1 MAGCAMLCVG
11 TVGAA
16 PPLPSGA
23 DVDAPPLI
31 TMLEQYCM
39 DCHTGD
45 DASGDI
51 DFDGLKFDDPVRDSE
66 AWEKVILKLRHRQ
79 MPPQDEIRPDES
91 TYEALAAHLETTIDR
106 AAALSPRPGRTD
118 TFRRLTRMEYRNAIR
133 DLLRVEVDAASLLP
147 KDEESHGFDNVT
159 VGTLSPTLIDRYISA
174 ARKISRL
181 AVGRPS
187 NSPGG
192 DTFRIPPDHTQ
203 EKHVDGLPLGTRGGT
218 LLSYTF
224 PRDGEYEFE
233 VLLTR
238 DRNEHV
244 EGLNGSHE
252 MEILI
257 DRAMIKR
264 FTVER
269 GRKSHSELD
278 KHLKTRTFVQAGPR
292 KVGVTFLKKSF
303 SLSENKRQ
311 PFAAHFNM
319 HRHPRLSP
327 AVYQISITGPFE
339 SKGAGKTPSREK
351 IFIRQPNE
359 ASEE

>member
-1 MAGCAMLCVG
+1 MPVAACRFVVAGCAMLCVG

-133 DLLRVEVDAASLLP
+133 DLLGVEVDAASLLP

-203 EKHVDGLPLGTRGGT
+203 EKHVDGLPLGTRGGAFRT
-218 LLSYTF
+218 
-224 PRDGEYEFE
+224 EFE
-233 VLLTR
+233 TALDAVERELARSGLDLSHVVQANVFLT
-238 DRNEHV
+238 DLGLYKE
-244 EGLNGSHE
+244 LNGIYAS
-252 MEILI
+252 
-257 DRAMIKR
+257 R
-264 FTVER
+264 FS
-269 GRKSHSELD
+269 KPYPA
-278 KHLKTRTFVQAGPR
+278 RTT
-292 KVGVTFLKKSF
+292 VGVRALPGNARV
-303 SLSENKRQ
+303 EI
-311 PFAAHFNM
+311 
-319 HRHPRLSP
+319 
-327 AVYQISITGPFE
+327 AVI
-339 SKGAGKTPSREK
+339 AR
-351 IFIRQPNE
+351 R
-359 ASEE
+359 